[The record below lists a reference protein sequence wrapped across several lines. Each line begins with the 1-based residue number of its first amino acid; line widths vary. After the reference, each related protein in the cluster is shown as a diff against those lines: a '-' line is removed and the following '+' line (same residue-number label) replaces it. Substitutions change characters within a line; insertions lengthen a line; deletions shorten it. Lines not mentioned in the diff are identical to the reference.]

1 MVCSQ
6 TRRGECIFHC
16 PALYQLIPQ
25 IKAQKN
31 IIAKLTPRGP
41 KHWSMYISDGIVMRG
56 GRIFLSTLGSLAQIE
71 YFVRRPLQKFLGI
84 RESTTWWTTIIRISI
99 LVACLGTLLAYFVG
113 GGEGPV
119 ETPTLV
125 RQPASWSGELVG
137 WGWRNARVGWQSM
150 GRQLDVPST

>member
-6 TRRGECIFHC
+6 TRRSESTSNYN
-16 PALYQLIPQ
+16 PLNLLTPQ
-25 IKAQKN
+25 IKTQKN

-41 KHWSMYISDGIVMRG
+41 KHWSMYISDDIFWRA
-56 GRIFLSTLGSLAQIE
+56 GRVLVSTLGSLAQIE
-71 YFVRRPLQKFLGI
+71 YFSRRPLQKFLGI

-125 RQPASWSGELVG
+125 RQPASWGGEIIG

-150 GRQLDVPST
+150 GRQLAAVST